1 MNTHISSFH
10 LIRGLKVME
19 EYITQELKDADFQLW
34 AGEKDQPF
42 QLLASKGQQKI
53 APPHSSADR
62 MEAPCVELDN
72 KRGCTSF
79 HLRYPTGLR
88 ITVQCFDFSDSEADK
103 LLERLQASLPPYY
116 IEYVISRQSDTL
128 HTMNNSIQ
136 SVTSLLDLDKL
147 LSEILNNTM
156 AVIPAATTGVLW
168 MYDEAEDVL
177 KVRTVSEKLVNET
190 MGLMRMKPGEGMIG
204 KAFLEGIPRAY
215 HGFESIM
222 RAASNMS
229 EDNVNYLQASHSH
242 DLTEHQSVLCVPV
255 KVNGKPECV
264 LILYQFGS
272 YPLFTDYDFV
282 LLQNFADQVAIAIQN
297 ARLFSEVQ
305 RQNEM
310 LVKRDEIHAVLMKL
324 SLRNK
329 GTSII
334 LRELEKMIGMPLIF
348 IDLIEYAVTASN
360 KKARTA
366 ISIAAIERK
375 FSLRREPA
383 AYEEE
388 TATGVIRRHVVPI
401 FAADATLGF
410 VIIELPREL
419 SVLDR
424 LILEQGSSILSLEMV
439 RKQSQAD
446 YYHKKASDRFH
457 ELLALQDISLLR
469 RKGEEMGLLNEQKL
483 STIIFNLQPLPG
495 VQLMNVQIYRLVVL
509 VKKTFQE
516 KAAVVFALDNR
527 LTAIVQN
534 TAEEPELNLKER
546 LKALFKE
553 WSQYGDGTLR
563 AGIGGSFTGLQSL
576 AGSYAEANK
585 ALTYLISKKR
595 PGYMYFPEIGVN
607 QLFLQQSS
615 EDLDAFVYQ
624 VIGPLRDSGS
634 DGSRLEETLMA
645 YIRTN
650 RSIQQTAEHLHI
662 HVNTLYQRL
671 KKIEDTL
678 QLSLKEPEHMLRL
691 ELACYLRSRDSNELA

>member
-1 MNTHISSFH
+1 
-10 LIRGLKVME
+10 ME
-19 EYITQELKDADFQLW
+19 EYITRELKNADFQLW
-34 AGEKDQPF
+34 AGEKGQPF
-42 QLLASKGQQKI
+42 QLLASKGQQKA
-53 APPHSSADR
+53 APPETTSAAS
-62 MEAPCVELDN
+62 EASFLEAHEEL
-72 KRGCTSF
+72 GCTDL

-88 ITVQCFDFSDSEADK
+88 ITVRCFDFTNPDADK
-103 LLERLQASLPPYY
+103 LLERLSASLPPYY

-128 HTMNNSIQ
+128 HKMNNSIQ

-156 AVIPAATTGVLW
+156 AVIPTATTGVLW
-168 MYDEAEDVL
+168 MYDEEEDVL
-177 KVRTVSEKLVNET
+177 KVRTVSEQLVNET

-215 HGFESIM
+215 HSFEAIS

-229 EDNVNYLQASHSH
+229 ENNLNYFQASHSH
-242 DLTEHQSVLCVPV
+242 DFADHQGVLCVPV

-305 RQNEM
+305 RQNQM
-310 LVKRDEIHAVLMKL
+310 LVKRDEIHARLMKL

-329 GTSII
+329 GTAVI
-334 LRELEKMIGMPLIF
+334 LRELEKMIGMQLIF

-360 KKARTA
+360 KKARA
-366 ISIAAIERK
+366 SVSIAAIERK
-375 FSLRREPA
+375 FSSRREPA
-383 AYEEE
+383 TYEEE
-388 TATGVIRRHVVPI
+388 TATGIIRRHVVPI

-419 SVLDR
+419 SVLNR

-446 YYHKKASDRFH
+446 YYHKKANDRFN
-457 ELLALQDISLLR
+457 ELLSLQDISALR
-469 RKGEEMGLLNEQKL
+469 RKGEEMGLIDEQK
-483 STIIFNLQPLPG
+483 SCAIIFNLLPLPG
-495 VQLMNVQIYRLVVL
+495 VQLMNVQIYRLIVL
-509 VKKTFQE
+509 VKKTFQQ

-527 LTAIVQN
+527 LTAIVQI
-534 TAEEPELNLKER
+534 TDDESEHNLKEH
-546 LKALFKE
+546 LTALFKE

-563 AGIGGSFTGLQSL
+563 AGVGSSFTGLKSL

-585 ALTYLISKKR
+585 ALTYLLSKKR
-595 PGYMYFPEIGVN
+595 SGYMYYPEIGVN

-615 EDLDAFVYQ
+615 EDLEAFVYQ

-634 DGSRLEETLMA
+634 NGSRLEETLMA
-645 YIRTN
+645 YVRTN

-678 QLSLKEPEHMLRL
+678 HLSLKEPEHMLRL
-691 ELACYLRSRDSNELA
+691 ELACYLLSRSSDELT